1 MPRCYTTIHYPHT
14 THYYTIYSKKSES
27 SRLPECRLWG
37 TVPDSCMW
45 DLCGTQR
52 AYQADSTCWCTCM
65 QIHAHVCTAHT
76 HTYYTHENR
85 CVDTLRCSHRGLS
98 SEVRTWLTRR
108 TSALMCQ
115 TSTKKNAAISKLSA
129 KLEMHFAHFF
139 SSSCFPQVHSSTP
152 PSSTILHLLHL
163 FSKAPTRLG
172 VLRWDTW
179 WLNWWLNRWYHW
191 PRLPKVMPKAM
202 PVFDDVMRPCRRWK
216 WRFGPFGL
224 FLKSYEALGHS
235 PERSGNGLKLLKQN
249 KLVAGSCPSLACSHW
264 VNSMPFYSPSQLLN
278 YSMPTVCAHAGWILS
293 PAKQC
298 EVKHAAMNNSL
309 KAVSKLPL
317 YPLWIPWEESR
328 TWLNPPTWQH
338 VLVACLFGHFCSWNL
353 NEILNPLRILSALFI
368 SFLYFSL
375 LFSLFSVPLRYLR
388 SLASFWTTSMAPPR
402 MYATSWRIL
411 WRDLKDMSRKI

>member
-1 MPRCYTTIHYPHT
+1 
-14 THYYTIYSKKSES
+14 
-27 SRLPECRLWG
+27 
-37 TVPDSCMW
+37 MW

-52 AYQADSTCWCTCM
+52 AYQADTTCWCTCM

-76 HTYYTHENR
+76 HTYHTHENR
-85 CVDTLRCSHRGLS
+85 CVDTLRCSQRGLS
-98 SEVRTWLTRR
+98 SEVRTWLTCR

-129 KLEMHFAHFF
+129 KLGMHFAHFF

-216 WRFGPFGL
+216 WRFGPFGHV
-224 FLKSYEALGHS
+224 LKSYEALGHS

-298 EVKHAAMNNSL
+298 E
-309 KAVSKLPL
+309 
-317 YPLWIPWEESR
+317 
-328 TWLNPPTWQH
+328 
-338 VLVACLFGHFCSWNL
+338 F
-353 NEILNPLRILSALFI
+353 
-368 SFLYFSL
+368 
-375 LFSLFSVPLRYLR
+375 
-388 SLASFWTTSMAPPR
+388 
-402 MYATSWRIL
+402 
-411 WRDLKDMSRKI
+411 